1 MASKWTVFIVSAC
14 LSGLLSTGCAEGKE
28 EFIAKARREARNQN
42 YEEAVKLF
50 EKVLEVSPDDYNA
63 LWGIADVHQREG
75 NLVKQ
80 ASMLEK
86 IMADEQM
93 AKDYAG
99 VVKPAL
105 EENYNKQGMLMAG
118 ADRTKSEEF
127 YRKAIKINK
136 KSEANQGLFK
146 LLSGKGDSAL
156 KKKEF
161 KTAAEAFTAA
171 GKLRISRKDRAK
183 VKGKAEIAEFFAFK
197 EDFQPRFDK
206 LKQGLIDEKIYIEA
220 ERMFVLPVR
229 AEIDTQGEKKP
240 DYTALVKAQ
249 RKKMVI
255 DALSTLTWRIAE
267 KERPEGAYVNYAN
280 SVWDVVQRPKM
291 EKAGRKMF
299 YSIGIAVAEDAVF
312 EQVANVDKGETKNF
326 ADAPVTEEKPKAPA
340 AGDAKGKAPAAAKAP
355 AKK

>member
-1 MASKWTVFIVSAC
+1 MGSKWTLLIVSAC
-14 LSGLLSTGCAEGKE
+14 LGALLSTGCAEGKE

-42 YEEAVKLF
+42 YEEALKYF
-50 EKVLEVSPDDYNA
+50 EKVLEVAPGDYNA

-80 ASMLEK
+80 AAMLEK
-86 IMADEQM
+86 IMAEEKL

-105 EENYNKQGMLMAG
+105 EENYNRQGMLFAG
-118 ADRTKSEEF
+118 ADRAKSEAF
-127 YRKAIKINK
+127 YRKALKVNK

-146 LLSGKGDSAL
+146 LLSGNGDNAL
-156 KKKEF
+156 KKKQF
-161 KTAAEAFTAA
+161 KAAAEAFNGAA
-171 GKLRISRKDRAK
+171 KLRISRKDRAK

-197 EDFQPRFDK
+197 QEFQPRFAK
-206 LKQGLIDEKIYIEA
+206 LKQAFIDEKIYNEA
-220 ERMFVLPVR
+220 ERMFLLPVR
-229 AEIDTQGEKKP
+229 AEIDTEGVKKP
-240 DYTALVKAQ
+240 DYAALVKAQ

-267 KERPEGAYVNYAN
+267 KERPEGAYVNYPNA
-280 SVWDVVQRPKM
+280 VWDVIERPKM

-312 EQVANVDKGETKNF
+312 EQVANVDKGAVKNF
-326 ADAPVTEEKPKAPA
+326 ADAPVTEEKPKAAPA
-340 AGDAKGKAPAAAKAP
+340 AGDAKAPAAAPKAP